1 MNCICG
7 FINVYEYI
15 LEFFLFLFQKLFKNC
30 VKIGDSNLLLSG
42 GDFFFVVNL
51 VRVIE
56 DRLEL
61 FVFDL
66 VDVILYKLFFD
77 IVSYVEKFVSKSEV
91 KFIKRREKQLEEEV
105 KIFINKKI

>member
-1 MNCICG
+1 M
-7 FINVYEYI
+7 
-15 LEFFLFLFQKLFKNC
+15 
-30 VKIGDSNLLLSG
+30 LSG

-56 DRLEL
+56 DRLGL

-77 IVSYVEKFVSKSEV
+77 IVSYVEKFVSNSKV
-91 KFIKRREKQLEEEV
+91 KLIKRREK
-105 KIFINKKI
+105 